1 MQIIPKIISHMLDY
15 GRPAILKLYFVCDK
29 KDKDLLCDLYQY
41 QCFFSGK
48 RKWNPKPFVGNIQ
61 LKSFT

>member
-1 MQIIPKIISHMLDY
+1 MLDY

-61 LKSFT
+61 LKYFT